1 MTSTLQA
8 RDLLMDRAKGALT
21 GLAVGDA
28 MGLPGDRWPHARLR
42 STYGWI
48 DQLLPARTGDRTR
61 RAGHVSAGTL
71 EAIAVAEAL
80 RDGGG
85 RASEERI
92 TDRMDALGDRPRRPV
107 HVARFAPLGI
117 VHTSL
122 DLDALIGD
130 IVICAAPHHLSNA
143 AVAAAALVAGVVTSA
158 LDAPIG
164 ATGAVFL
171 PAHLEIGFRAA
182 EIGLGHGSPVA
193 APSVIQ
199 RSLLAREI
207 AMNAESDASFLQHLY
222 DVIGTTPAATE
233 VVPAAVGL
241 LVRGEGVP
249 FRVATL
255 AANLGG
261 ACTAIG
267 ALATAMAGAING
279 LSVLP
284 PDPVAT
290 VRTVNGIG
298 PCELARELAE
308 LRH

>member
-8 RDLLMDRAKGALT
+8 RDLLMDRARGALT

-28 MGLPGDRWPHARLR
+28 MGLPGDRWPHSRLR
-42 STYGWI
+42 THYGWI

-80 RDGGG
+80 RDGAG
-85 RASEERI
+85 RATPEAVAE
-92 TDRMDALGDRPRRPV
+92 RMDAAGDRPRRPV
-107 HVARFAPLGI
+107 HISRFVPLGI
-117 VHTSL
+117 VHTGL
-122 DLDALIGD
+122 DLDALVED
-130 IVICAAPHHLSNA
+130 ILVTAGGHHLSNA
-143 AVAAAALVAGVVTSA
+143 TVAAAALVTGVITSA
-158 LDAPIG
+158 LDAPAG
-164 ATGAVFL
+164 ATGAVFI

-182 EIGLGHGSPVA
+182 EVGFTHGAPVA

-241 LVRGEGVP
+241 LVRGEGIP

-261 ACTAIG
+261 SSTAIG

-279 LSVLP
+279 RSVLP
-284 PDPVAT
+284 PDCVAT
-290 VRTVNGIG
+290 VRSVNEIG
-298 PCELARELAE
+298 PCELAQVLAD